1 MTTTSARCSQ
11 YTVCVSATH
20 IHTLTF
26 TLRMHVAMLYI
37 FILLSFA
44 QSHLHLSSSIRPIV
58 ALYHKQQGTSVPENH
73 YHYSQGRAAAAAAA
87 AVVVVVDLVI
97 MPRPGGSSSP
107 SVRPAVLL
115 IFAAC
120 LFVATVCAPL
130 WIPRRHAATPI
141 ARVARQ
147 LDTLEAEDEVRC
159 VAMYSDRQ
167 TLSLFYSY
175 TYIYIYIYV
184 CVCVCVS
191 LLEERYACINV
202 CLSIYMCVCVLNATG
217 VSRETDG
224 I

>member
-37 FILLSFA
+37 Y
-44 QSHLHLSSSIRPIV
+44 SSLICAVASSSLIVDSIRPIV

-175 TYIYIYIYV
+175 TYIYIYM
-184 CVCVCVS
+184 CVCVCVV
-191 LLEERYACINV
+191 A
-202 CLSIYMCVCVLNATG
+202 
-217 VSRETDG
+217 
-224 I
+224 

>member
-1 MTTTSARCSQ
+1 MSPKTIYSDDDKRTMLSIHRLRQRYTHTHSHFYSQNECRYVIYSSLICAVASSSLTSD
-11 YTVCVSATH
+11 
-20 IHTLTF
+20 
-26 TLRMHVAMLYI
+26 
-37 FILLSFA
+37 
-44 QSHLHLSSSIRPIV
+44 SIRPIV

-159 VAMYSDRQ
+159 VAIYSDRQ
-167 TLSLFYSY
+167 TFSLFYSY
-175 TYIYIYIYV
+175 IYIY
-184 CVCVCVS
+184 VCVCVS
-191 LLEERYACINV
+191 LLEERYVCINV
-202 CLSIYMCVCVLNATG
+202 CLYIYMCVCVECDRNF
-217 VSRETDG
+217 
-224 I
+224 